1 MSIEIKVTNLQPDID
16 ENVNAGMRDLFGAYA
31 GDQAKLFRHQAEAF
45 RAIEQNRELFLVA
58 GTAAGKTLSVAV
70 PLFWKL
76 ERGLIRKVML
86 LYPTVAL
93 LEDQAKVMRRLAEI
107 TGLAGEIGKLQG
119 GVSRGELIQG
129 LNKKILLATP
139 DEIYWFFRKN
149 VKYNALLVYGLCQVD
164 EFVLDEAHLFNGLML
179 RNFEHLWQRVRLL
192 SSYLQ
197 KTPKLHILTATPT
210 EALKRLNHAK
220 EIKGQS
226 KCEAVIV
233 NFQTRAG
240 WDERAQQ
247 LVTAVNEAL
256 SVGHRK
262 ILVVC
267 NSARAVHQIFE
278 RFKVADTS
286 KLPTAHRLKYGKVNL
301 GDLTRCLDALDMPAE
316 MGQMLAQRIFRN
328 SDISLGDL
336 PAGVVIEIP
345 LEKTVVSVAEI
356 LENGCG
362 QVKHGLWKWQQERK
376 KAYVPLETMLQNR
389 RLPRLIAAI
398 LKTQLES
405 ATEIDSQRALV
416 DDWLAARS
424 EELESIREETIPC
437 HSPEFA
443 QIAEALYDAGFSHEL
458 AETLVAS
465 MKFKLSIEPDWI
477 KSGKLPMQN
486 LSQRPVYLRWL
497 HQAVDDPQLA
507 DKILEAVQQGLDK
520 DLLEV
525 ECRHIGS
532 WKPDP
537 NVPVIVYSGSMAKHS
552 REGLVD
558 VFGELERAVLIST
571 SAVEVGVDFSADMLI
586 TEECEGNSFL
596 QRFGRVGRHGSGS
609 KVVAFL
615 SGEVYGKFSEL
626 DKQEIARNDF
636 SRRVTEAFP
645 FRGYANASQFLDAS
659 HYLINEQL
667 GRVGKGLNADSHFSG
682 AAALAAQLRQAAVP
696 LAYGLRG
703 TMPQITLRDGVTK
716 DPFYL
721 LRYVDNPDLRPSD
734 SPFEVARAVKW
745 FTGLIFER
753 ARFNVIV
760 DLEATLKATQHLFLP
775 FEKNAPIRSQTG
787 IGQDY
792 LIKMDDYFGKV
803 GGWNKWHPGNA
814 VLLNGDI
821 YLTRIDRE
829 TPHPDPVEDALQ
841 NPLFIPQQTY
851 LILYGWTN
859 FDETKQLMISAGIAE
874 WEELHFD
881 WDRLR
886 QDWNASAMV
895 ILEKNTGACFEAYM
909 HIVRTMQKV
918 APTS

>member
-1 MSIEIKVTNLQPDID
+1 MSIEIKVTNRQPDID
-16 ENVNAGMRDLFGAYA
+16 ENVNEEMHDLFISYA
-31 GDQAKLFRHQAEAF
+31 GAAVKPFRHQAEAF
-45 RAIEQNRELFLVA
+45 RAIEQNRGLFLVA
-58 GTAAGKTLSVAV
+58 GTAAGKTLAVAV

-76 ERGLIRKVML
+76 QAGLIRKVMFF
-86 LYPTVAL
+86 YPTVAL
-93 LEDQAKVMRRLAEI
+93 LEDQSKVMHRLAQI
-107 TGLAGEIGKLQG
+107 TGLDNEVGKLQG
-119 GVSRGELIQG
+119 GMSRSELIQG
-129 LNKKILLATP
+129 LNKKIILATP

-149 VKYNALLVYGLCQVD
+149 VKYNALLIYGLGQID

-192 SSYLQ
+192 SRYLQ

-210 EALKRLNHAK
+210 EALKRLNHAE
-220 EIKGQS
+220 EIRGRS
-226 KCEAVIV
+226 KCEDVMT

-256 SVGHRK
+256 SAGHRK
-262 ILVVC
+262 ILVVS
-267 NSARAVHQIFE
+267 NSARTAHQIFE
-278 RFKVADTS
+278 KFKVNDTS
-286 KLPTAHRLKYGKVNL
+286 QIPIEHRLKYGKVTLGHLINCLNTLGAPPEISAKLSERLFRDTDINL
-301 GDLTRCLDALDMPAE
+301 GELPVGVAL
-316 MGQMLAQRIFRN
+316 
-328 SDISLGDL
+328 
-336 PAGVVIEIP
+336 EIP
-345 LEKTVVSVAEI
+345 LEKVIASTTEI
-356 LENGCG
+356 LETGCW
-362 QVKHGLWKWQQERK
+362 QVKHGLWKWQQEKK
-376 KAYVPLETMLQNR
+376 KAYVPLETVLPNR
-389 RLPRLIAAI
+389 RLPKLIAAE
-398 LKTQLES
+398 LKTPLES
-405 ATEIDSQRALV
+405 TIDLEAQRALV
-416 DDWLAARS
+416 DGWLAARS
-424 EELESIREETIPC
+424 EEVESIGEETLLC
-437 HSPEFA
+437 HSPEFNK
-443 QIAEALYDAGFSHEL
+443 IAEVLHAAGFSQEL
-458 AETLVAS
+458 AKTLLAS

-486 LSQRPVYLRWL
+486 LSQRPIYLRWL

-507 DKILEAVQQGLDK
+507 GKILEAVQQGLDK
-520 DLLEV
+520 GLLEV

-558 VFGELERAVLIST
+558 VFGGLERAVLIST

-586 TEECEGNSFL
+586 TEECEGHSFL

-609 KVVAFL
+609 KVVAFI

-626 DKQEIARNDF
+626 DKQELARDDF
-636 SRRVTEAFP
+636 SRQVTEAFP
-645 FRGYANASQFLDAS
+645 LRGYATASQFLDAS

-667 GRVGKGLNADSHFSG
+667 GRVGKSLNTDAHFSG
-682 AAALAAQLRQAAVP
+682 AASLAAQLRQAAVSW
-696 LAYGLRG
+696 AYGLRG
-703 TMPQITLRDGVTK
+703 TMPQIALRDGVTK

-721 LRYVDNPDLRPSD
+721 LRYVDNPDLRPPD

-760 DLEATLKATQHLFLP
+760 DLDATLKASQHLFLP

-787 IGQDY
+787 IGRDY
-792 LIKMDDYFGKV
+792 LKKMNDYFGKT

-814 VLLNGDI
+814 LLLNGDI

-829 TPHPDPVEDALQ
+829 TPHPEPVEDALQ

-851 LILYGWTN
+851 LVLYGWTN
-859 FDETKQLMISAGIAE
+859 FDETKQLMTSAGVAE

-886 QDWNASAMV
+886 QDLDVFAMV
-895 ILEKNTGACFEAYM
+895 ILEKNTGACFEAYNQ
-909 HIVRTMQKV
+909 IVRTMQKFHV
-918 APTS
+918 P